1 LNDDQRAAR
10 DKLRASSSKRLR
22 GENMDMP
29 LWYWQLCFGVLMIV
43 LMVSHEFD

>member
-1 LNDDQRAAR
+1 MAGGALVRRCAHR
-10 DKLRASSSKRLR
+10 MLCIRAS
-22 GENMDMP
+22 GGIMEMP

>member
-1 LNDDQRAAR
+1 MMASAQYVTNCVHRVHNDAR
-10 DKLRASSSKRLR
+10 
-22 GENMDMP
+22 GGNMDMP